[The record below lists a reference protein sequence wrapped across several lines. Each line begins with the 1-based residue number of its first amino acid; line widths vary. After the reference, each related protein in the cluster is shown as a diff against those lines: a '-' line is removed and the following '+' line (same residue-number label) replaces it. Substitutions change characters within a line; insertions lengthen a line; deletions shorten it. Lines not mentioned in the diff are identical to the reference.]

1 LYTQETTMM
10 NLTATTEIV
19 LPGIV
24 QPCGLL
30 VRERTLPAPAAGQAL
45 VQVDASGVSF
55 AEMGMRRGRYPGQPK
70 FPFVPGYDFVGTVR
84 EVGPGVS
91 QELVGTRVAAPTK
104 TGAWSTHLLISAS
117 HLVPVPASLEPE
129 WIETVL
135 LNGVT
140 AWQMLY
146 RLARA
151 RAGQTILVHGA
162 SGGVGTNLVQLAV
175 HQGMRVIGTAAP
187 RHHDALRSMGAEPID
202 SRDKNLAARVLE
214 LSPDG
219 VHAAFDHLGL
229 ESAQTSF
236 KLLTR
241 GGTLVAYGTAA
252 VLDSRSIASE
262 FMALLGQVLL
272 WNALPNSRRA
282 TFYNFWGGNSVNP
295 VGFRKRFSEDLTQVL
310 ELVSSGAVV
319 PQIAARFPLTEVRAA
334 MELAES
340 HTVSGK
346 VVLIP

>member
-1 LYTQETTMM
+1 MM

-24 QPCGLL
+24 QPSGLL
-30 VRERTLPAPAAGQAL
+30 IEQRTLPAPDAGQAL
-45 VQVDASGVSF
+45 VQIEASGVSF
-55 AEMGMRRGRYPGQPK
+55 AELGMRRGRYPGQPK

-91 QELVGTRVAAPTK
+91 REWVGARVAAPTK

-117 HLVPVPASLEPE
+117 HLVAVPDTLEPAL
-129 WIETVL
+129 IETVL

-140 AWQMLY
+140 AWQMLH
-146 RLARA
+146 RQARA

-162 SGGVGTNLVQLAV
+162 SGGVGTNLIQLAV
-175 HQGMRVIGTAAP
+175 HGGMWVIGTAAP
-187 RHHDALRSMGAEPID
+187 RHHDALRSMGVEPLD
-202 SRDKNLAARVLE
+202 SRDKNLAACVRE
-214 LSPDG
+214 LAPGG
-219 VHAAFDHLGL
+219 VDAAFDHLGL
-229 ESAQTSF
+229 ESARTSF
-236 KLLTR
+236 NLLAR

-262 FMALLGQVLL
+262 FMALLGQVLC
-272 WNALPNSRRA
+272 WNALPNSRWA

-295 VGFRKRFSEDLTQVL
+295 VGFRKRFSEDLTRVL
-310 ELVSSGAVV
+310 ALVSSGAVV
-319 PQIAARFPLTEVRAA
+319 PQIAARFPLTEARAA